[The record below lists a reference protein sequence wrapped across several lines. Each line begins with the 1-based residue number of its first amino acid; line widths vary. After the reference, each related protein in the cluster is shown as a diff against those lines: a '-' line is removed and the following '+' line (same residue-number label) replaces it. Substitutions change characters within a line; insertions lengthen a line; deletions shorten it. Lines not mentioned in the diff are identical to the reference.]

1 MALAMTI
8 KVAEKITNNLAEIR
22 QQLQILTEDS
32 KHEQPVQL
40 LAVSKKHSLEA
51 IQAAIVAGQMH
62 FGENYVQEAVDKI
75 TQLKEQTAEPL
86 QWHFIGPVQSNK
98 TKDIAQHF
106 DWVQSVEREKIAR
119 RLNQQRPDDS
129 QPLNLLLQ
137 VNIDDDD
144 NKSGLTPEQVGTLAE
159 YVMSCPKLKLRGL
172 MTILKAGTTK
182 TERQESF
189 QHMYKLYQQLQQT
202 YGEQIDTLSMGMSGD
217 MRQAV
222 LEGANMVRIGTA
234 IFGKRES

>member
-1 MALAMTI
+1 MTT
-8 KVAEKITNNLAEIR
+8 KVSEKITNNLAEIR
-22 QQLQILTEDS
+22 QQLQILAKES
-32 KHEQPVQL
+32 PHGQSVQL

-51 IQAAIVAGQMH
+51 IKVAISAGQMH

-75 TQLKEQTAEPL
+75 NQLKDQITEPV

-106 DWVQSVEREKIAR
+106 TWVQSVEREKVAR
-119 RLNQQRPDDS
+119 RLNEQRPDNLE
-129 QPLNLLLQ
+129 QLNVLLQ

-144 NKSGLTPEQVGTLAE
+144 NKSGLEPEQVNALAD
-159 YVMSCPKLKLRGL
+159 YVMKCPKLKLRGL
-172 MTILKAGTTK
+172 MTILKAGTTQQQRQQSF
-182 TERQESF
+182 ERMF
-189 QHMYKLYQQLQQT
+189 ALYQQLQRT
-202 YGEQIDTLSMGMSGD
+202 YGEQIDTLSMGMSAD

-234 IFGKRES
+234 IFGERES

>member
-1 MALAMTI
+1 MTI

>member
-1 MALAMTI
+1 MTT
-8 KVAEKITNNLAEIR
+8 KVSEKITNNLAEIR
-22 QQLQILTEDS
+22 QQLQILAEES
-32 KHEQPVQL
+32 SHGQSVQL
-40 LAVSKKHSLEA
+40 LAVSKKHPLEA
-51 IQAAIVAGQMH
+51 INAAIAAGQMH

-75 TQLKEQTAEPL
+75 NQLKGQITEPV

-98 TKDIAQHF
+98 TKDIAQYF
-106 DWVQSVEREKIAR
+106 DWVQSVEREKVAR
-119 RLNQQRPDDS
+119 RLNEQRPGNLD
-129 QPLNLLLQ
+129 QLNVLLQ

-144 NKSGLTPEQVGTLAE
+144 NKSGLAPEQVDALAG

-182 TERQESF
+182 EQRAHSF
-189 QHMYKLYQQLQQT
+189 QHMFRLYERLQQT
-202 YGEQIDTLSMGMSGD
+202 YGEQIDTLSMGMSAD

-234 IFGKRES
+234 IFGERES

>member
-1 MALAMTI
+1 MTT
-8 KVAEKITNNLAEIR
+8 KVSEKITNNLAEIR
-22 QQLQILTEDS
+22 QQLHILAEES
-32 KHEQPVQL
+32 PHEQSVQL

-51 IQAAIVAGQMH
+51 IKTAIAAGQIH

-75 TQLKEQTAEPL
+75 NQLKEQVTEPV

-106 DWVQSVEREKIAR
+106 NWVQSVEREKVAR
-119 RLNQQRPDDS
+119 RLNEQRPDNLD
-129 QPLNLLLQ
+129 QLNVLLQ

-144 NKSGLTPEQVGTLAE
+144 NKSGLEPEQVNALAD
-159 YVMSCPKLKLRGL
+159 YVMGCPRLKLRGL
-172 MTILKAGTTK
+172 MTILKANTTEQQRQQSF
-182 TERQESF
+182 ERMF
-189 QHMYKLYQQLQQT
+189 ALYQQLQQT
-202 YGEQIDTLSMGMSGD
+202 YGEQIDTLSMGMSAD

-234 IFGKRES
+234 IFGERES

>member
-1 MALAMTI
+1 MTT

-22 QQLQILTEDS
+22 QQLQILSEKS
-32 KHEQPVQL
+32 PHQQSVKL
-40 LAVSKKHSLEA
+40 LAVSKKHSLDA
-51 IQAAIVAGQMH
+51 IKAAIAAGQMH

-75 TQLKEQTAEPL
+75 TQLKEQTSEPV

-119 RLNQQRPDDS
+119 RLNEQRPGDS
-129 QPLNLLLQ
+129 QQLNLLLQ

-144 NKSGLTPEQVGTLAE
+144 NKSGLAPEQVDALAE
-159 YVMSCPKLKLRGL
+159 YVMNCPKLKLRGL
-172 MTILKAGTTK
+172 MTILKAGTTEDECK
-182 TERQESF
+182 KSF
-189 QHMYKLYQQLQQT
+189 QHMYKLYQQLQRA

-234 IFGKRES
+234 IFGERES

>member
-1 MALAMTI
+1 
-8 KVAEKITNNLAEIR
+8 
-22 QQLQILTEDS
+22 
-32 KHEQPVQL
+32 
-40 LAVSKKHSLEA
+40 
-51 IQAAIVAGQMH
+51 MH
-62 FGENYVQEAVDKI
+62 FGENYVQEAVAKI
-75 TQLKEQTAEPL
+75 TQLKEQTTDPV

-119 RLNQQRPDDS
+119 RLNEQRPDDS
-129 QPLNLLLQ
+129 QQLNLLLQ

-144 NKSGLTPEQVGTLAE
+144 NKSGLAPEQVEALAE
-159 YVMSCPKLKLRGL
+159 YVMNCPKLKLRGL
-172 MTILKAGTTK
+172 MTILKAGTTED
-182 TERQESF
+182 ERGKSF
-189 QHMYKLYQQLQQT
+189 QQMYKLYQQLQQT

-234 IFGKRES
+234 ILENGVLMNDIRILPSLAQEIWHKALSAVCAKAVTLLTKSGSVTPAMPN